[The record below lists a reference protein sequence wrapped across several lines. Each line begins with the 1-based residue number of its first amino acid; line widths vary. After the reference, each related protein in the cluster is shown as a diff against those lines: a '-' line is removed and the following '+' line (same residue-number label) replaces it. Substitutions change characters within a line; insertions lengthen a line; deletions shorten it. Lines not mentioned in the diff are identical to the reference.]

1 MRLARWL
8 RRRLRRA
15 GTGERG
21 SAVVEFLG
29 VALLLLVPIVYL
41 IITLGRVQAAT
52 FAADGAARVAGR
64 LIAQADTFE
73 DGLAAAALAV
83 ELAFDDQGMEV
94 DGASAL
100 QVTCQQD
107 PCLSPGAYL
116 HLQVATD
123 VPLPL
128 TPPFLDEVLG
138 TTVRVQ
144 AEAMTAVD
152 DFRETS

>member
-1 MRLARWL
+1 MMTLARWV
-8 RRRLRRA
+8 RRRLHQ
-15 GTGERG
+15 GDRG

-29 VALLLLVPIVYL
+29 VSLVLLIPIVYL
-41 IITLGRVQAAT
+41 IITLGRVQSAA
-52 FAADGAARVAGR
+52 FAADGAAREAGR
-64 LIAQADTFE
+64 MIAQADTFE
-73 DGLAAAALAV
+73 AGMDHAALAV
-83 ELAFDDQGMEV
+83 ELAFADQGLDV

-100 QVTCQQD
+100 EVTCEAN

-128 TPPFLDEVLG
+128 VPPFLEGALSTEV
-138 TTVRVQ
+138 RIE

-152 DFRETS
+152 EFREQP

>member
-1 MRLARWL
+1 MNVLVWL
-8 RRRLRRA
+8 RRRLARCGARE
-15 GTGERG
+15 GG

-29 VALLLLVPIVYL
+29 VALVLLVPTVYL

-52 FAADGAARVAGR
+52 FAADGAARDAGR

-73 DGLAAAALAV
+73 EGVADATLAV
-83 ELAFDDQGMEV
+83 ELAFADQGMDV
-94 DGASAL
+94 DGADAL
-100 QVTCQQD
+100 QVTCEED

-116 HLQVATD
+116 HLEVATD

-128 TPPFLDEVLG
+128 TPPFLDEALG

-152 DFRETS
+152 DFRAAP